1 MNKGR
6 FYTLAQNP
14 AQLNQDTLEGLK
26 KLTEDFPHFHAAW
39 LLYLKNLK
47 ELNDPEFDTAL
58 KKAAP
63 LLPDRKQLYRF
74 LHAKHEPSGFSAK
87 NDEINHPGQEYLLEI
102 SVQQP
107 AGDSLIDK
115 FLSGSTGSLKL
126 SKPFPHEQAAAP
138 DNDIVARSV
147 AEQDDMVTETLA
159 NIYVGQKK
167 YDKALNAFKK
177 LSLKYPEKNSYFAT
191 RIEEIEKLKNI

>member
-1 MNKGR
+1 MDKGS

-14 AQLNQDTLEGLK
+14 ENLNRDTLDGLK

-74 LHAKHEPSGFSAK
+74 LHARHESSGVSSA
-87 NDEINHPGQEYLLEI
+87 NDGINGTGQEYLLEI
-102 SVQQP
+102 PVQQP
-107 AGDSLIDK
+107 SGDSLIDK

-126 SKPFPHEQAAAP
+126 NKPVPQEQTSASG
-138 DNDIVARSV
+138 NDVIARSV
-147 AEQDDMVTETLA
+147 TERDDMITETLA
-159 NIYVGQKK
+159 NIYVKQKK
-167 YDKALNAFKK
+167 YDKALKAFEK